1 MDRLAH
7 NEVYSK
13 MRVMDINAR
22 VRFMRAETI
31 VPVNEIIATRRSPRS
46 YDESAVITDQDLLG
60 ILEAARW
67 APSAFNGQP
76 WRFIVGKRGD
86 ELFKQIMSSLG
97 QFNQSWAQRSSAL
110 VLVAAKTLKSDG
122 SINADY
128 QFDCGLAV
136 GQLVIET
143 HHRGLI
149 AHQMTGFDKAIAQ
162 EVLSIPAELVPVVV
176 IAIGKQDAPEKLSGS
191 LLEREQAKRERLPLK
206 EIVIKG
212 LPA

>member
-1 MDRLAH
+1 
-7 NEVYSK
+7 
-13 MRVMDINAR
+13 
-22 VRFMRAETI
+22 MRAETS

-46 YDESAVITDQDLLG
+46 FDESAVISNQDLVG

-76 WRFIVGKRGD
+76 WRFFVGKRGD
-86 ELFKQIMSSLG
+86 EHFAQILASLVP
-97 QFNQSWAQRSSAL
+97 FNQSWAERASAL
-110 VLVAAKTLKSDG
+110 ILVAAKTVKSDG
-122 SINADY
+122 SIHADY

-149 AHQMTGFDKAIAQ
+149 AHQMTGFDKEIAQ
-162 EVLSIPAELVPVVV
+162 RELSIPAELVSVVV
-176 IAIGKQDAPEKLSGS
+176 IAIGTQDLPEKLSGP
-191 LLEREQAKRERLPLK
+191 LLEREQSKRERLSLN

>member
-1 MDRLAH
+1 
-7 NEVYSK
+7 
-13 MRVMDINAR
+13 MRFQPYVVKVQR
-22 VRFMRAETI
+22 MRAETV

-46 YDESAVITDQDLLG
+46 FDEGAVISDHDLLG

-76 WRFIVGKRGD
+76 WRFFVGKRGD
-86 ELFKQIMSSLG
+86 EVFSHILASLVP
-97 QFNQSWAQRSSAL
+97 FNQSWAQRSSAL
-110 VLVAAKTLKSDG
+110 LLVAAKTVKSDG
-122 SINADY
+122 TIHADY

-162 EVLSIPAELVPVVV
+162 EKLSLTAELVPVVV
-176 IAIGKQDAPEKLSGS
+176 VAIGKQDAPEKLSGP
-191 LLEREQAKRERLPLK
+191 LLEREQAKRERLSLT
-206 EIVIKG
+206 EIVVKG